1 MKILSDTILDKS
13 GTPYFTP
20 PEFTRLLNMSYDI
33 WVRLNWKRFEQN
45 SEMKYK
51 MRLLTQ
57 PFEVLNTNEVSLSVI
72 APAFR
77 YDARVRATFKKVCGW
92 EWKAGARV
100 QKVSY
105 ITRSCTPVENNR
117 IDVMENDPFNRGI
130 DEEPTFIQTT
140 TPAPA
145 SLPIFRIF
153 SETVPVKVD
162 GLYVR
167 QPTYIDLVNFP
178 NVVFEQPDDLAEE
191 IVSICDTNEEAIIE
205 NYNRMNAEKSNL
217 VASKMADA

>member
-1 MKILSDTILDKS
+1 MTAAQLKILSDTILDKS

-20 PEFTRLLNMSYDI
+20 AEFTRLFNMSYDI
-33 WVRLNWKRFEQN
+33 WVRLNWKRFEQD

-51 MRLLTQ
+51 MRLLTM
-57 PFEVLNTNEVSLSVI
+57 PFEVLNNNQVDLSTI
-72 APAFR
+72 APALR
-77 YDARVRATFKKVCGW
+77 YDARVRATFKRVCGIN
-92 EWKAGARV
+92 V
-100 QKVSY
+100 DY

-117 IDVMENDPFNRGI
+117 IDVMESDPFNRGI
-130 DEEPTFIQTT
+130 DEEPTYIQTT
-140 TPAPA
+140 TAA
-145 SLPIFRIF
+145 GLPIFQIF

-191 IVSICDTNEEAIIE
+191 IVSICDVDEETVIE

-217 VASKMADA
+217 VATKMAEA